1 MQEQQTKIVLE
12 LQDIT
17 KRFPGV
23 LALDNVSFKLR
34 AGEIHALVGENGAG
48 KSTLMKVLSGIYPKG
63 SYSGTILLH
72 GTPVE
77 FSDIKESE
85 QHGIAVIYQELAL
98 VPYLTVRQNLFLGN
112 ERRKGLR
119 INDIEE
125 YKLAQKVLERVGI
138 NVSPDA
144 HVIDLGIGQQQL
156 IEIAKALL
164 KQAKILILDEPTA
177 ALNEQESENLL
188 EIIRELS
195 KEGVSLVFISHKLEE
210 VLSIADSITILRD
223 GRSIVSTVDDDKT
236 VNLWSEKNIIKYMVG
251 RPMEQRF
258 PREPHNRGDHILSL
272 RNWTLYHSE
281 RKDRT
286 IINNLSLDVFTG
298 EVLGIAG
305 LMGSGRTELATSI
318 FGTYNGIVTGEIEI
332 DGHSSGPLTTEA
344 CIAKGIV
351 YLTEDRKNLGL
362 VLNMSVQEN
371 STLAVL
377 GRLTRHGLVV
387 DSFEEKKA
395 ARKYCEELTI
405 KTPSLEQ
412 RAMNLSGGNQ
422 QKLVLAKWIMVE
434 PRVLILDEPTRGID
448 VGAKFEIYKIINR
461 LIERGMAVIMISSE
475 LPEILGMS
483 DRIIVFHEGQIRA
496 DLRHEEADPEKVMFY
511 ATGGIEN
518 GKA

>member
-195 KEGVSLVFISHKLEE
+195 KEGVSLVLSVISLK
-210 VLSIADSITILRD
+210 
-223 GRSIVSTVDDDKT
+223 
-236 VNLWSEKNIIKYMVG
+236 KY
-251 RPMEQRF
+251 
-258 PREPHNRGDHILSL
+258 
-272 RNWTLYHSE
+272 Y
-281 RKDRT
+281 
-286 IINNLSLDVFTG
+286 
-298 EVLGIAG
+298 
-305 LMGSGRTELATSI
+305 
-318 FGTYNGIVTGEIEI
+318 
-332 DGHSSGPLTTEA
+332 PL
-344 CIAKGIV
+344 
-351 YLTEDRKNLGL
+351 
-362 VLNMSVQEN
+362 
-371 STLAVL
+371 
-377 GRLTRHGLVV
+377 
-387 DSFEEKKA
+387 
-395 ARKYCEELTI
+395 
-405 KTPSLEQ
+405 P
-412 RAMNLSGGNQ
+412 
-422 QKLVLAKWIMVE
+422 
-434 PRVLILDEPTRGID
+434 
-448 VGAKFEIYKIINR
+448 
-461 LIERGMAVIMISSE
+461 
-475 LPEILGMS
+475 
-483 DRIIVFHEGQIRA
+483 IR
-496 DLRHEEADPEKVMFY
+496 
-511 ATGGIEN
+511 
-518 GKA
+518 